1 MKCYSKLRSNL
12 RFFFIIQDCVTKEEL
27 SNALTL
33 EFVNRVNEVG
43 VDVNRA
49 LDYPHTAPLLQFV
62 CGLGP
67 RKGTHLLKVRTW
79 QSCISKYSCPRL
91 TRPPFL
97 QWKNGLVYSN
107 LISIILSQCISGLI
121 RGVAFDERDLKR
133 RGLLY
138 IQTVWGNVM
147 EKTLLSSDWWCNG

>member
-12 RFFFIIQDCVTKEEL
+12 RFFFILQDCVTKEEL

-67 RKGTHLLKVRTW
+67 RKGTHLLKVRT
-79 QSCISKYSCPRL
+79 
-91 TRPPFL
+91 
-97 QWKNGLVYSN
+97 
-107 LISIILSQCISGLI
+107 
-121 RGVAFDERDLKR
+121 
-133 RGLLY
+133 
-138 IQTVWGNVM
+138 
-147 EKTLLSSDWWCNG
+147 